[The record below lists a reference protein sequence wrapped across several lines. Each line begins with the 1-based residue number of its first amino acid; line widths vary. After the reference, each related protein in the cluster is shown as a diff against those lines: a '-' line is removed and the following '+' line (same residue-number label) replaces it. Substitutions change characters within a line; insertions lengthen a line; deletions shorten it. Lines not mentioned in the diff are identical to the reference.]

1 LGRRPWARRY
11 RMLDD
16 RLPTVLIADDELG
29 VRDWLR
35 LSLALRGWVVSTVTS
50 GAEALEKAAA
60 SHPDLVI
67 LDYELPEMT
76 GLACA
81 EQLRHRGM
89 TTPII
94 LFSAFIDA
102 ERTVEAQYF
111 DVQPMS
117 KVDQPA
123 LYRTI
128 DSLYEQL

>member
-1 LGRRPWARRY
+1 
-11 RMLDD
+11 MLDD
-16 RLPTVLIADDELG
+16 RLPTVLIVDDEPAVL
-29 VRDWLR
+29 DWLR
-35 LSLALRGWVVSTVTS
+35 LSLALRGWVVTTAAS
-50 GAEALEKAAA
+50 GADALEHAA
-60 SHPDLVI
+60 SSAPDLVVV
-67 LDYELPEMT
+67 DYEMPAMT

-81 EQLRHRGM
+81 EELRRRGM

-102 ERTVEAQYF
+102 ERTVEAERL

-128 DSLYEQL
+128 DGIYEQLVNVAAAG